1 MRTHGWAGETP
12 ASDDEAIARIIA
24 AARQRIDQCGKDF
37 SISDVAKDVGVTRP
51 TIYRYFASTE
61 ALLFATSIAEAG
73 PFLDHLT
80 DHLKDI
86 HDPIEAVIEGI
97 AHTLERLPH
106 ERYLSLLLTPGKASA
121 FSAGVTSDTAMS
133 FGRSLLERFD
143 VDWGSVGITD
153 DNMDGL
159 VEFMLRM
166 FQSLVID
173 PAVPPQGRAVAF
185 VPATLGGTR
194 NRIGGHRR
202 ATRHTIDRE
211 ATKFA
216 DGAAEKRR
224 VASHFELK
232 RSGRGGPLSIPFV
245 LCCLIDQFS
254 HVTWTSGCGQVRSS
268 KARAAHSTRVCAS
281 SSDMRPLSIRVMA
294 LVRAALR
301 AKLSSVRRPGGKA
314 IQAATQTFGVRLV
327 HSVDRRHNVR
337 IGESSSAASARS
349 FHDCGEC
356 ARAP

>member
-37 SISDVAKDVGVTRP
+37 SISDVAKDVGVARP

-73 PFLDHLT
+73 PFLDHLA

-121 FSAGVTSDTAMS
+121 FSAGVTSDTAML
-133 FGRSLLERFD
+133 FGRSLLERFH
-143 VDWGSVGITD
+143 VDWSSVGITD

-159 VEFMLRM
+159 VEFMLRI

-173 PAVPPQGRAVAF
+173 PGRPPRKGEQLRKRF
-185 VPATLGGTR
+185 KCTE
-194 NRIGGHRR
+194 I
-202 ATRHTIDRE
+202 ATRRVYL
-211 ATKFA
+211 FSPV
-216 DGAAEKRR
+216 AE
-224 VASHFELK
+224 VELV
-232 RSGRGGPLSIPFV
+232 G
-245 LCCLIDQFS
+245 D
-254 HVTWTSGCGQVRSS
+254 
-268 KARAAHSTRVCAS
+268 
-281 SSDMRPLSIRVMA
+281 
-294 LVRAALR
+294 
-301 AKLSSVRRPGGKA
+301 
-314 IQAATQTFGVRLV
+314 
-327 HSVDRRHNVR
+327 
-337 IGESSSAASARS
+337 
-349 FHDCGEC
+349 
-356 ARAP
+356 

>member
-121 FSAGVTSDTAMS
+121 FSAGVTSDTAKL

-143 VDWGSVGITD
+143 VDWSSVGITD

-159 VEFMLRM
+159 VEFMLRI

-173 PAVPPQGRAVAF
+173 PGRPPRKGEQLRSFLRRWVA
-185 VPATLGGTR
+185 PAIAWEGTAERPARRSTAKLR
-194 NRIGGHRR
+194 NSRT
-202 ATRHTIDRE
+202 APP
-211 ATKFA
+211 K
-216 DGAAEKRR
+216 KRT
-224 VASHFELK
+224 VASC
-232 RSGRGGPLSIPFV
+232 S
-245 LCCLIDQFS
+245 
-254 HVTWTSGCGQVRSS
+254 
-268 KARAAHSTRVCAS
+268 
-281 SSDMRPLSIRVMA
+281 
-294 LVRAALR
+294 
-301 AKLSSVRRPGGKA
+301 
-314 IQAATQTFGVRLV
+314 
-327 HSVDRRHNVR
+327 
-337 IGESSSAASARS
+337 
-349 FHDCGEC
+349 
-356 ARAP
+356 

>member
-37 SISDVAKDVGVTRP
+37 SISDVAKDVGVARP

-73 PFLDHLT
+73 PFLDHLA

-121 FSAGVTSDTAMS
+121 FSAGVTSDTAML
-133 FGRSLLERFD
+133 FGRSLLERFH
-143 VDWGSVGITD
+143 VDWSSVGITD

-159 VEFMLRM
+159 VEFMLRI

-173 PAVPPQGRAVAF
+173 PGRPPRKGEQLRSFLRRWVAPTIAWEGTAQR
-185 VPATLGGTR
+185 PARRSTAKLR
-194 NRIGGHRR
+194 NSR
-202 ATRHTIDRE
+202 TPPP
-211 ATKFA
+211 K
-216 DGAAEKRR
+216 KRR
-224 VASHFELK
+224 VASC
-232 RSGRGGPLSIPFV
+232 S
-245 LCCLIDQFS
+245 
-254 HVTWTSGCGQVRSS
+254 
-268 KARAAHSTRVCAS
+268 
-281 SSDMRPLSIRVMA
+281 
-294 LVRAALR
+294 
-301 AKLSSVRRPGGKA
+301 
-314 IQAATQTFGVRLV
+314 
-327 HSVDRRHNVR
+327 
-337 IGESSSAASARS
+337 
-349 FHDCGEC
+349 
-356 ARAP
+356 

>member
-73 PFLDHLT
+73 PFLDHLA
-80 DHLKDI
+80 DYLKEI

-121 FSAGVTSDTAMS
+121 FSAGVTSDTAKS
-133 FGRSLLERFD
+133 FGRSLLERLD
-143 VDWGSVGITD
+143 VDWTSVGITD

-159 VEFMLRM
+159 VEFMLRI

-173 PAVPPQGRAVAF
+173 PGRPPHHGQELRQFLRRWVA
-185 VPATLGGTR
+185 PAIKSGATITR
-194 NRIGGHRR
+194 PARR
-202 ATRHTIDRE
+202 AGAKRPSSRTAA
-211 ATKFA
+211 ATKR
-216 DGAAEKRR
+216 K
-224 VASHFELK
+224 VA
-232 RSGRGGPLSIPFV
+232 
-245 LCCLIDQFS
+245 
-254 HVTWTSGCGQVRSS
+254 T
-268 KARAAHSTRVCAS
+268 
-281 SSDMRPLSIRVMA
+281 
-294 LVRAALR
+294 
-301 AKLSSVRRPGGKA
+301 
-314 IQAATQTFGVRLV
+314 
-327 HSVDRRHNVR
+327 
-337 IGESSSAASARS
+337 
-349 FHDCGEC
+349 
-356 ARAP
+356 